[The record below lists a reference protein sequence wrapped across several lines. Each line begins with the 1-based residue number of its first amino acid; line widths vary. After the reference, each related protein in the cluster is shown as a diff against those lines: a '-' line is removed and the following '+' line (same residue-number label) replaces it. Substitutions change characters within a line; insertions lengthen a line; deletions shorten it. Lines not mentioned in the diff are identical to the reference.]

1 MDTGAD
7 CRMHAAQFLVQPSV
21 RLNARHLINMA
32 ESWFRLTI
40 KAEQIQALT
49 DRARPI
55 IPRNPNME
63 TEAPL
68 QA

>member
-1 MDTGAD
+1 
-7 CRMHAAQFLVQPSV
+7 
-21 RLNARHLINMA
+21 MA

-55 IPRNPNME
+55 IPRNPNLAQNGNGS
-63 TEAPL
+63 APASL
-68 QA
+68 DQSRENAAECIRSD